1 MRVRASVIAATMAFA
16 VLSTSGCAATRDQVI
31 ATAYIDDIVITST
44 ITSRH
49 AQSEAVAITGITV
62 ETLYG
67 VVLLTGFAQSP
78 QEKMAAQNIASEVD
92 GVKAIH
98 NEIVIQADITAR
110 DTAPSGRVIPV
121 LQL

>member
-1 MRVRASVIAATMAFA
+1 MRIRASVIAAGVAFA
-16 VLSTSGCAATRDQVI
+16 VLGTSGCTATSGQVI
-31 ATAYIDDIVITST
+31 PTAYIDDTVITST
-44 ITSRH
+44 IRARH
-49 AQSEAVAITGITV
+49 AQNQDAAITGISV

-78 QEKMAAQNIASEVD
+78 QEKLAAQIIASEVA

-98 NEIVIQADITAR
+98 NEIVIQTDVTAR
-110 DTAPSGRVIPV
+110 DTAPSDRAAPV